1 MDRLAASTSQPPPPP
16 PGLPPPEPAVSEEIN
31 HWSMLADN
39 MQSSSLRS
47 FENIESY
54 LSQDLLRV
62 TAQNKGMYIALWT
75 VDDVTGKDSLERPR
89 GVFTAS
95 VGAFHMER
103 PLKLYLKKHFGG
115 LFRRNA
121 PTEAVK
127 TPRVF
132 SCDIIDGP

>member
-62 TAQNKGMYIALWT
+62 TTQNKGM
-75 VDDVTGKDSLERPR
+75 
-89 GVFTAS
+89 
-95 VGAFHMER
+95 
-103 PLKLYLKKHFGG
+103 
-115 LFRRNA
+115 
-121 PTEAVK
+121 
-127 TPRVF
+127 
-132 SCDIIDGP
+132 

>member
-16 PGLPPPEPAVSEEIN
+16 PGLPPSEPAVSEEIN

-62 TAQNKGMYIALWT
+62 TAQNKGTYVHYGPSMMSQRKTTLQ
-75 VDDVTGKDSLERPR
+75 S
-89 GVFTAS
+89 
-95 VGAFHMER
+95 
-103 PLKLYLKKHFGG
+103 KKKIPNRKSKN
-115 LFRRNA
+115 LF
-121 PTEAVK
+121 
-127 TPRVF
+127 
-132 SCDIIDGP
+132 

>member
-16 PGLPPPEPAVSEEIN
+16 PGLPPPEPAEEIN

-62 TAQNKGMYIALWT
+62 TAQNKGMYT
-75 VDDVTGKDSLERPR
+75 MD
-89 GVFTAS
+89 
-95 VGAFHMER
+95 
-103 PLKLYLKKHFGG
+103 
-115 LFRRNA
+115 RR
-121 PTEAVK
+121 
-127 TPRVF
+127 
-132 SCDIIDGP
+132 

>member
-95 VGAFHMER
+95 VGAFHLER
-103 PLKLYLKKHFGG
+103 PLKFQFTAFEGAFH
-115 LFRRNA
+115 
-121 PTEAVK
+121 V
-127 TPRVF
+127 
-132 SCDIIDGP
+132 

>member
-62 TAQNKGMYIALWT
+62 TAQNKGMYIVHYGPSMMSQGRIPWKDPEESLQLLWGHFT
-75 VDDVTGKDSLERPR
+75 WKDPSNIN
-89 GVFTAS
+89 V
-95 VGAFHMER
+95 
-103 PLKLYLKKHFGG
+103 
-115 LFRRNA
+115 
-121 PTEAVK
+121 
-127 TPRVF
+127 
-132 SCDIIDGP
+132 

>member
-62 TAQNKGMYIALWT
+62 TAQNKGIN
-75 VDDVTGKDSLERPR
+75 DVTGRLPEKTPMGLIIVSVGTFHLER
-89 GVFTAS
+89 
-95 VGAFHMER
+95 
-103 PLKLYLKKHFGG
+103 HFNLQLLRG
-115 LFRRNA
+115 LFR
-121 PTEAVK
+121 
-127 TPRVF
+127 
-132 SCDIIDGP
+132 

>member
-62 TAQNKGMYIALWT
+62 TAQNKGIVHYGPSMM
-75 VDDVTGKDSLERPR
+75 SQR
-89 GVFTAS
+89 
-95 VGAFHMER
+95 
-103 PLKLYLKKHFGG
+103 
-115 LFRRNA
+115 
-121 PTEAVK
+121 K
-127 TPRVF
+127 TPWKDPERSLQLLWGHF
-132 SCDIIDGP
+132 TWKDPSDFNL

>member
-103 PLKLYLKKHFGG
+103 PLKFQFTAFKRSFQVKCPHRLG
-115 LFRRNA
+115 LMVHSVIAINFI
-121 PTEAVK
+121 K
-127 TPRVF
+127 
-132 SCDIIDGP
+132 